1 MEGIENSYGR
11 LFLKHQL
18 PKEVN
23 HLAKTL
29 ESIVAIKGK
38 VTCQRCHYQITAEAR
53 LPSGTYYCRFCLVF
67 TEIKLIYSLLYT
79 STSFSYSQLSSMEG
93 DINAL
98 PRKYFKPISQECSC

>member
-38 VTCQRCHYQITAEAR
+38 VTC
-53 LPSGTYYCRFCLVF
+53 
-67 TEIKLIYSLLYT
+67 
-79 STSFSYSQLSSMEG
+79 
-93 DINAL
+93 
-98 PRKYFKPISQECSC
+98 